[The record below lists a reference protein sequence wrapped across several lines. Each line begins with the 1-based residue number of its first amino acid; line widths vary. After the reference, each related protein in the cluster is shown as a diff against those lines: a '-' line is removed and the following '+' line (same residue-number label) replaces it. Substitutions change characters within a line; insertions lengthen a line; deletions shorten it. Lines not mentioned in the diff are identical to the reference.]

1 VRGESRRN
9 QVIHL
14 LQQAA
19 RWRARS
25 NRQIWLMTVA
35 LMIVTCASAVAVPSM
50 RPTMLGGV
58 LGLAATGYFATAS
71 QRSRHEHEA
80 LVVRLATQP
89 RDDIPA
95 DVIDLVLA
103 GKKIQA
109 IKRYRAMTGTSLA
122 EAKALIDGL

>member
-1 VRGESRRN
+1 
-9 QVIHL
+9 
-14 LQQAA
+14 
-19 RWRARS
+19 
-25 NRQIWLMTVA
+25 MA
-35 LMIVTCASAVAVPSM
+35 LMILTCAWAIAVPST

-58 LGLAATGYFATAS
+58 IGLAATGFLSTES
-71 QRSRHEHEA
+71 RRSRQEREA
-80 LVVRLATQP
+80 LASRVAALP

-109 IKRYRAMTGTSLA
+109 IKRYRNLTGTSLV